1 MPAERRR
8 PDAMV
13 EVDGRRRSVRR
24 PRRAGRFLL
33 LLALLY
39 LAVIEALGQ
48 AQRRFIGPLGEPA
61 KKPEEAAA
69 GSVAGQEP
77 DEPDEKPDWK
87 DAAYQRQLDRIN
99 ARKRKQSPDY
109 KESAY
114 ERKVRLRKMAMW
126 NAAQRKGVNEVGARD
141 STTIDIKVKLV
152 KPFGIEFEEREEDP
166 NRVWVGRI
174 LEEGSAFKNGE
185 VETGDF
191 LTTVNGQDVEGK
203 PYDEALQYLVDAEGE
218 IDLVFKRIYVA

>member
-1 MPAERRR
+1 MPERRR
-8 PDAMV
+8 PAM
-13 EVDGRRRSVRR
+13 EGDGRRRSVRR
-24 PRRAGRFLL
+24 PL
-33 LLALLY
+33 LLASLLC
-39 LAVIEALGQ
+39 LAVLEALSQ
-48 AQRRFIGPLGEPA
+48 AAAQRFIGPLGEPA
-61 KKPEEAAA
+61 KKPEEAA
-69 GSVAGQEP
+69 GSVAGQ
-77 DEPDEKPDWK
+77 EPDEKPDWK

-174 LEEGSAFKNGE
+174 MEEGSAFKNGE

-218 IDLVFKRIYVA
+218 IDLIFKRIYVA

>member
-1 MPAERRR
+1 LMFSGVESTADMPERQR
-8 PDAMV
+8 PMV

-24 PRRAGRFLL
+24 PRPLL
-33 LLALLY
+33 LLSLLC

-48 AQRRFIGPLGEPA
+48 AQRFIGPLGEPA

-69 GSVAGQEP
+69 GSVEGQ
-77 DEPDEKPDWK
+77 EPDEKPDWK

-141 STTIDIKVKLV
+141 SATIDIKVKLV

-191 LTTVNGQDVEGK
+191 LTAVNGQDVEGK